1 MVAFTT
7 DIWTDAT
14 TRESFISVTCHWIN
28 KFWQRRDFVLN
39 CSHFPA
45 KHTACNIVRDG
56 ASNMRAGCDEVPVDS
71 VHCLIHLLQ
80 LVVKDAVLSQDLPAR
95 IVRKCRVLCTFVHN
109 SARATAALRRKQVEV
124 MGVVIS
130 QAKQLVGDVKTRWNS
145 TYLML
150 LRIQT
155 LRPALE
161 QFMLDEAEL
170 PSTTSSWSHSKCL
183 ESNEWA
189 MIRLYGGVVGP
200 LL

>member
-1 MVAFTT
+1 M
-7 DIWTDAT
+7 
-14 TRESFISVTCHWIN
+14 
-28 KFWQRRDFVLN
+28 
-39 CSHFPA
+39 
-45 KHTACNIVRDG
+45 
-56 ASNMRAGCDEVPVDS
+56 
-71 VHCLIHLLQ
+71 
-80 LVVKDAVLSQDLPAR
+80 KDAVLSQDLPAR

-170 PSTTSSWSHSKCL
+170 PSTTSSWSQSKCL

-189 MIRLYGGVVGP
+189 MIDGVVGP